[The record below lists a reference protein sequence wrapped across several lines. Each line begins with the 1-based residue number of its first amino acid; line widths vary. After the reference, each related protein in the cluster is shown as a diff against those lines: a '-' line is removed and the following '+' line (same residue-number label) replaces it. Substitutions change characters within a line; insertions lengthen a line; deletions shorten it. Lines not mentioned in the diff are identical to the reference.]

1 MEVFDNE
8 LNDYLESLENTN
20 ECSECGEAINE
31 SKSYCSEQCFK
42 ASML

>member
-20 ECSECGEAINE
+20 ECSECGTPIGE